1 LDLRSDSREEIDA
14 KPKFKSNALTPITPR
29 GKNSTFSFK
38 NVLDEIN
45 NKNIEPTAKR
55 MDQNNNMGRQ
65 FKKPF
70 ETNKT
75 NKDR

>member
-1 LDLRSDSREEIDA
+1 MRSDSREEIDQ

-29 GKNSTFSFK
+29 GKNSAFSFK

-45 NKNIEPTAKR
+45 NKNIEPTAKL
-55 MDQNNNMGRQ
+55 MDKNMNMGRQ

-70 ETNKT
+70 ETNKNT
-75 NKDR
+75 KDR

>member
-1 LDLRSDSREEIDA
+1 MRSVSREEIEQ

-29 GKNSTFSFK
+29 GKNSAFSFK

-45 NKNIEPTAKR
+45 KQNIEPTTKL
-55 MDQNNNMGRQ
+55 MDKNMGRQ

-70 ETNKT
+70 DINKT
-75 NKDR
+75 KDR